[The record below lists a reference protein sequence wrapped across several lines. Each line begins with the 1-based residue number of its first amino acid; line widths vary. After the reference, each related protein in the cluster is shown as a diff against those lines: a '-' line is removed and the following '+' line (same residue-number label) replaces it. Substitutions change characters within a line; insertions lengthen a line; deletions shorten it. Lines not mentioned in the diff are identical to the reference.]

1 MAIPVSQLT
10 AILLTGGRS
19 QRMGQDKAFLPW
31 GLDDTPLWL
40 VQLQKLHALNPAHL
54 CLSSRHDQNFPKPIL
69 APLHAEIISDPEPGR
84 GPLTA
89 FLACHTDFILPLAV
103 DMPAVTPLLLQQ
115 LIAQADPRCGL
126 VFHDPRRDRFQP
138 FPAIYPRPVAALAR
152 DRLDRGEL
160 SLQNLIRTA
169 LEKGLL
175 HSLPL
180 EAKNVALFKNVNS
193 PEDIEPP
200 PRPASPAS

>member
-1 MAIPVSQLT
+1 MPIPVSQLT

-31 GLDDTPLWL
+31 GPDQTPLWL

-54 CLSSRHDQNFPKPIL
+54 CLSSRRSQNFPKPIL
-69 APLHAEIISDPEPGR
+69 APLHAEIIADPQSDR
-84 GPLTA
+84 GPLAA
-89 FLACHTDFILPLAV
+89 FLACRTDFILPLAV

-115 LIAQADPRCGL
+115 LIAQADPRRGL

-160 SLQNLIRTA
+160 SLQSLIRTA
-169 LEKGLL
+169 LEKDLL
-175 HSLPL
+175 RSLPL
-180 EAKNVALFKNVNS
+180 EPQNAALFRNFNS

-200 PRPASPAS
+200 PRLASPAS